1 MIVENEILNAIKF
14 FAVLQGEANHV
25 IHEGNLDIFPYEMN
39 NFANGGRWAMDY
51 TALRHLQYITR
62 NHFEFGIKNILEFGL
77 GVSTDV
83 MLYYKDCI
91 DGFYNLT
98 TYEHDEDWIKF
109 YALDYI
115 KKDEFDDDYW
125 GCIRLSPLQEITY
138 KGQKTLS
145 YENNCT
151 ELLKEGK
158 KFELIVIDA
167 PFGQPNYSRPQI
179 LFLLPD
185 IINKDNF
192 IIFMDD
198 TERQGEKQTI
208 SEICRILNEN
218 GIKYQI
224 ESYRGEKEHTIICD
238 TNKKYLLSSL

>member
-14 FAVLQGEANHV
+14 FAVQK
-25 IHEGNLDIFPYEMN
+25 DINKGMN
-39 NFANGGRWAMDY
+39 FDLLANGGRWAMDY
-51 TALRHLQYITR
+51 TALRHLQYILTCR
-62 NHFEFGIKNILEFGL
+62 TSRYIKNVLEFGV
-77 GVSTDV
+77 GVSTEL
-83 MLYYKDCI
+83 LYSLSQEE
-91 DGFYNLT
+91 GFKIT
-98 TYEHDEDWIKF
+98 AYEHDTEWASYNF
-109 YALDYI
+109 
-115 KKDEFDDDYW
+115 FDDMIEGKEECADLR
-125 GCIRLSPLQEITY
+125 IRPLQEITY

-151 ELLKEGK
+151 ELLNEGK

-218 GIKYQI
+218 EIKYQM

>member
-14 FAVLQGEANHV
+14 FAVQKEQNSDDNF
-25 IHEGNLDIFPYEMN
+25 ENL
-39 NFANGGRWAMDY
+39 ANGGRWAMDY
-51 TALRHLQYITR
+51 TALRHLQYILTCR
-62 NHFEFGIKNILEFGL
+62 TSCYIKNVLEFGV
-77 GVSTDV
+77 GVSTEL
-83 MLYYKDCI
+83 MYSIAERK
-91 DGFYNLT
+91 GFDIT
-98 TYEHDEDWIKF
+98 AYEHDSEWADYNKLYDKEYIANPL
-109 YALDYI
+109 YRMCNLDLR
-115 KKDEFDDDYW
+115 
-125 GCIRLSPLQEITY
+125 IRPLQEITY

-151 ELLKEGK
+151 ELLNEGK

>member
-25 IHEGNLDIFPYEMN
+25 IHEGDLDVFPYDMN
-39 NFANGGRWAMDY
+39 DFTNGGRWAMDY

-62 NHFEFGIKNILEFGL
+62 KYSEFEIRNILEFGL
-77 GVSTDV
+77 GISTDV
-83 MLYYKDCI
+83 MFRYKPCRN
-91 DGFYNLT
+91 GWYNLT
-98 TYEHDEDWIKF
+98 TYEHDKDWVDFNGRDWVTKEEG
-109 YALDYI
+109 YEEY
-115 KKDEFDDDYW
+115 KDLVR
-125 GCIRLSPLQEITY
+125 ISPLHEITY

-151 ELLKEGK
+151 ELLNEGK

-167 PFGQPNYSRPQI
+167 PFGQPSYSRPQI

-185 IINKDNF
+185 IINKENF

-208 SEICRILNEN
+208 SEICRILVEN
-218 GIKYQI
+218 KIKYQI

>member
-14 FAVLQGEANHV
+14 FAVQKSVDSFNIRL
-25 IHEGNLDIFPYEMN
+25 
-39 NFANGGRWAMDY
+39 FANAGRWSLDY
-51 TALRHLQYITR
+51 TALRHLQYIMTCPYCADFR
-62 NHFEFGIKNILEFGL
+62 NILEFGL
-77 GVSTDV
+77 GVSTD
-83 MLYYKDCI
+83 LLLCYASEFKKELI
-91 DGFYNLT
+91 
-98 TYEHDEDWIKF
+98 TYEHDEDWVEYNF
-109 YALDYI
+109 YDVKY
-115 KKDEFDDDYW
+115 EHFDLR
-125 GCIRLSPLQEITY
+125 IRPLQEIAY

-151 ELLKEGK
+151 ELLNEGK

-218 GIKYQI
+218 GIKYQM

>member
-14 FAVLQGEANHV
+14 FAVQK
-25 IHEGNLDIFPYEMN
+25 DIN
-39 NFANGGRWAMDY
+39 KGRNFDLLANGGRWAMDY
-51 TALRHLQYITR
+51 TALRHLQYILTCR
-62 NHFEFGIKNILEFGL
+62 TSCYIKNVLEFGC
-77 GVSTDV
+77 GVSTRL
-83 MLYYKDCI
+83 LYSI
-91 DGFYNLT
+91 VEEEWFEIT
-98 TYEHDEDWIKF
+98 TYEHDSEWVMYNRLEELPNNLFKYGGAD
-109 YALDYI
+109 LR
-115 KKDEFDDDYW
+115 
-125 GCIRLSPLQEITY
+125 IRPLQEITY
-138 KGQKTLS
+138 KGKKTLS

-151 ELLKEGK
+151 ELLNEGK

-208 SEICRILNEN
+208 SEICRILVEN
-218 GIKYQI
+218 KIKYQI

>member
-14 FAVLQGEANHV
+14 FAVQK
-25 IHEGNLDIFPYEMN
+25 DINKGRDFDLL
-39 NFANGGRWAMDY
+39 ANGGRWAMDY
-51 TALRHLQYITR
+51 TALRHLQYILTCR
-62 NHFEFGIKNILEFGL
+62 TSHYIKNVLEFGC
-77 GVSTDV
+77 GVSTRL
-83 MLYYKDCI
+83 LYSI
-91 DGFYNLT
+91 AEEELFFEIT
-98 TYEHDEDWIKF
+98 TYEHDSEWVMYNRLEELPNNLYK
-109 YALDYI
+109 YGG
-115 KKDEFDDDYW
+115 DDLR
-125 GCIRLSPLQEITY
+125 IRPLQEITY

-151 ELLKEGK
+151 ELLNEGK

-238 TNKKYLLSSL
+238 INKKYLLSSL